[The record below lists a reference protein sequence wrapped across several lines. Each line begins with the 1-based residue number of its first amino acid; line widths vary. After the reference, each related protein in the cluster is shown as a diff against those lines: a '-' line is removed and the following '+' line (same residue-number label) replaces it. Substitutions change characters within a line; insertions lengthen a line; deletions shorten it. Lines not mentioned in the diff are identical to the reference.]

1 MTTCFV
7 YKWTHIPTM
16 MWYIG
21 SRTANGCHINDGYIT
36 SSKVVLEM
44 YNSAPDEWKREIID
58 TGTANAMI
66 DREAEILNLLDAKND
81 FRSFNRHNGDGKFT
95 STGKIVTEATRK
107 KMSDNRKSLPKSGE
121 HKEKI
126 SKSLRISLRDIK
138 RPNRYGKKAPH
149 FKYYCVTPDGRTMTA
164 TEASK
169 EFNVTPETIRNWS
182 KLKKNGWNSDMAKGE
197 TV

>member
-1 MTTCFV
+1 
-7 YKWTHIPTM
+7 M

-107 KMSDNRKSLPKSGE
+107 KMSDN
-121 HKEKI
+121 
-126 SKSLRISLRDIK
+126 
-138 RPNRYGKKAPH
+138 N
-149 FKYYCVTPDGRTMTA
+149 V
-164 TEASK
+164 
-169 EFNVTPETIRNWS
+169 FN
-182 KLKKNGWNSDMAKGE
+182 
-197 TV
+197 